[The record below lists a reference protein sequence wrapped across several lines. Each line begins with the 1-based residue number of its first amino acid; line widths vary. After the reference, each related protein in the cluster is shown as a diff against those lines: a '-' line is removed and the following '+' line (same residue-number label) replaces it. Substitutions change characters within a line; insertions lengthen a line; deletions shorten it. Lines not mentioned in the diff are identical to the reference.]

1 MDTQTLAEKLVR
13 NILDNDEDGAK
24 ETYAMLLGRW
34 RQGEPLPDMGEAV
47 RKTWK
52 ERREAAERHR
62 PPTGTASIGSNP
74 PPVTFSTEALDTIIR
89 RRT

>member
-13 NILDNDEDGAK
+13 NILDNDEDGTK

-34 RQGEPLPDMGEAV
+34 RQGDPLPDIGEAV

-62 PPTGTASIGSNP
+62 PPTGTASIGSRGP
-74 PPVTFSTEALDTIIR
+74 SITFSTEALDTIIR
-89 RRT
+89 RRS

>member
-1 MDTQTLAEKLVR
+1 MDAQALAEKLVA